1 MLHIL
6 GMILKIA
13 GILLGS
19 ILGMILLLSLL
30 ILFVSIRYR
39 VNGSYGEKGPKDLD
53 VKARISW
60 LFSLIIVDI
69 VYDDRGSSHKIRIF
83 GIPIG
88 RKRKTAVSKDT
99 EEAHVIEK
107 KDNTERTKDTKTVQD
122 TKKEQAYIIE
132 EEHKTEKE
140 QESHKDQSTGKEQD
154 AKDIQYT
161 TYLPESAQEQE
172 EESEGEQ
179 NRQRRVSFTQKL
191 RQIWEKIK
199 AVKNNIQD
207 KIKNVKEKITQLHEL
222 LTDEKNKEALR
233 LIGKQLCY
241 LWKHIKPKK
250 LSAVCRFGFDD
261 PSLTGQALA
270 AASVLYPYYKNSIQ
284 LYPNFEQKILI
295 GEGYVKGRIRI
306 FPMVLIII
314 RLWRNKQIRSMV
326 KKWMRK
332 NS

>member
-53 VKARISW
+53 VKARIYW
-60 LFSLIIVDI
+60 LFSLIFVDI

-122 TKKEQAYIIE
+122 TKKEQAYIIWCI
-132 EEHKTEKE
+132 KE
-140 QESHKDQSTGKEQD
+140 QLGTLSIDKPVVGHFTWIEENKRRDLDNICFAKKFILD
-154 AKDIQYT
+154 ALVQ
-161 TYLPESAQEQE
+161 
-172 EESEGEQ
+172 
-179 NRQRRVSFTQKL
+179 
-191 RQIWEKIK
+191 
-199 AVKNNIQD
+199 
-207 KIKNVKEKITQLHEL
+207 
-222 LTDEKNKEALR
+222 
-233 LIGKQLCY
+233 
-241 LWKHIKPKK
+241 
-250 LSAVCRFGFDD
+250 
-261 PSLTGQALA
+261 
-270 AASVLYPYYKNSIQ
+270 ASVLADDNRKIVTNFTDSFEYKDKSKVIVE
-284 LYPNFEQKILI
+284 LEEI
-295 GEGYVKGRIRI
+295 
-306 FPMVLIII
+306 
-314 RLWRNKQIRSMV
+314 
-326 KKWMRK
+326 
-332 NS
+332 